1 MRKIQRNIQGRYM
14 VSQISREDAV
24 NKLNKRPNI
33 SYAFGLFDNL
43 RNKALVA
50 VATFGSPPSPAI
62 IRGLCGED
70 EMYNIIELNS
80 MWVASSVSNDAV
92 VYFLRKCL
100 TRIPQNKDIVLS
112 YVPNN
117 IGERVSRIF
126 KQLGFLYTG
135 LTKERTNRVDK
146 EGNVRYNRS
155 KDYDPMG
162 TYLVPRPRKH
172 RFVLFNT
179 KDVGRV
185 KELLDKLRYE
195 VYTY

>member
-1 MRKIQRNIQGRYM
+1 MKKKRHNVQGRY
-14 VSQISREDAV
+14 VVAQVNRKDAID
-24 NKLNKRPNI
+24 KLNKRPNI
-33 SYAFGLFDNL
+33 SYAFGLFDNI
-43 RNKALVA
+43 RKNEMVA

-70 EMYNIIELNS
+70 ERYNIIELNS
-80 MWVASSVSNDAV
+80 MWVDSSVPNDAV
-92 VYFLRKCL
+92 VYFLKKCL

-117 IGERVSRIF
+117 SNKRIIHIF
-126 KQLGFLYTG
+126 RRLGFLYTG

-155 KDYDPMG
+155 KDYDPMD

-179 KDVGRV
+179 KDVGRA

>member
-1 MRKIQRNIQGRYM
+1 M
-14 VSQISREDAV
+14 VAQISREDAV
-24 NKLNKRPNI
+24 DKLNKRPNI
-33 SYAFGLFDNL
+33 SYAFGLFDNM
-43 RNKALVA
+43 RKNEMVA

-70 EMYNIIELNS
+70 ERYNIIELNS
-80 MWVASSVSNDAV
+80 MWVGSSVPNDAV
-92 VYFLRKCL
+92 VHFLKKCL
-100 TRIPQNKDIVLS
+100 TRIPPNKDIVLS

-117 IGERVSRIF
+117 INKRIIHIF
-126 KQLGFLYTG
+126 RRLGFLYTG

-155 KDYDPMG
+155 KDYDPMD

-179 KDVGRV
+179 KDEGRA

>member
-1 MRKIQRNIQGRYM
+1 M
-14 VSQISREDAV
+14 VAQISREDAV

-70 EMYNIIELNS
+70 EMHNIIELNS
-80 MWVASSVSNDAV
+80 MWVDSSVSNDAV

-117 IGERVSRIF
+117 SGERVSRIF
-126 KQLGFLYTG
+126 KRLGFLYTG
-135 LTKERTNRVDK
+135 LTKERTNRVNK
-146 EGNVRYNRS
+146 EGNVQYNRS
-155 KDYDPMG
+155 KDYDPTN

-179 KDVGRV
+179 KDEGRA